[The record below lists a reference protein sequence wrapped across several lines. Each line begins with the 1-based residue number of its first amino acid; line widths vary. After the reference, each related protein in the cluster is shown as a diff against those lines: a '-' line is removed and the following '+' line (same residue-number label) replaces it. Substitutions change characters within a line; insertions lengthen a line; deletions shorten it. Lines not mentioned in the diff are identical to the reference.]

1 MVFLIAFMDSIIGL
15 LGRETSGQIP
25 LLKQLTICDDETIYN
40 NSNKKINKEVVTPA
54 ATTTPHSTP
63 FQLL

>member
-1 MVFLIAFMDSIIGL
+1 M
-15 LGRETSGQIP
+15 QIP
-25 LLKQLTICDDETIYN
+25 LLKQPAICDAEKTYN

-54 ATTTPHSTP
+54 ATVTPHSTP

>member
-1 MVFLIAFMDSIIGL
+1 M
-15 LGRETSGQIP
+15 QIP
-25 LLKQLTICDDETIYN
+25 LLKQPTIFDAKTTYN
-40 NSNKKINKEVVTPA
+40 NSNKKLNKEVVTSA